1 MDSKYEFKKYIM
13 SGNKDDYVS
22 NEALSYLKRNAK
34 YYVVN
39 KSALDASGEN
49 MSKIISISTSGQ
61 EYDDGELI
69 ENVQEKLTDG
79 MRDIQKRDLIF
90 DDNTPTKIAI
100 WRHGSGYSAFAEV

>member
-22 NEALSYLKRNAK
+22 NEALSYLKQNAT
-34 YYVVN
+34 YYVN
-39 KSALDASGEN
+39 KSALDKSNEN
-49 MSKIISISTSGQ
+49 MSKIISISTTGQ
-61 EYDDGELI
+61 EYDDRELI

-90 DDNTPTKIAI
+90 DNNVPTKIAI